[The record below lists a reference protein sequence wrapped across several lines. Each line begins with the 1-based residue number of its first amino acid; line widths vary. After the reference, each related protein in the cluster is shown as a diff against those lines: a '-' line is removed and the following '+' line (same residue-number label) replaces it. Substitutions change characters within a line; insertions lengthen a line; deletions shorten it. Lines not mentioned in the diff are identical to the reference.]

1 MFGANVAIRSGKLT
15 RDRGH
20 YDLLYKFDDF
30 QNILSRDPQIRLV
43 QKMPEPALYGNFAD
57 PWSFPPDVMTFI
69 PGISYTGPV
78 DASFYGDTPANLLLP
93 GPDLPRPPPPPPEP
107 AFRRSV
113 WQDDVDYDSY
123 LPIEPCTTEPMKQ

>member
-1 MFGANVAIRSGKLT
+1 MLGANVAIRSGELT

-43 QKMPEPALYGNFAD
+43 QKMPEPALFGNFAD
-57 PWSFPPDVMTFI
+57 PWFPQDLMTFI

-78 DASFYGDTPANLLLP
+78 DASFYDDSPANLLLP
-93 GPDLPRPPPPPPEP
+93 GPDPPRPPPPPREP

-113 WQDDVDYDSY
+113 YQDDVDYDSY
-123 LPIEPCTTEPMKQ
+123 LPIEPCQTEPMKQ